1 MTNPTTNT
9 NTTTTNNVHTSPM
22 MMQRVQRLRRAT
34 TATRSPLLLRK
45 FVTPKQSASV
55 AANLLRQ
62 RQTLNGPMKRRSDT
76 SLSNSSSS
84 NNSSRPIRVP
94 PSPQCRQAA
103 RTTNTLRTQQQQQS
117 QPKQSQGIG
126 EQQQQQQQPLDQ
138 TVAELYVKIRQ
149 KTLSSCRPTTVL
161 TASETQSLHEAII
174 SAFQS
179 STGEIEPNLL
189 LAAIEAGLSK
199 DTITDLARHVM
210 AQKAAKQK
218 VLEANAVAQLSPYE
232 WQQRLQTRLSK
243 RIEHLE
249 TVVKHQDVQL
259 HHGTCVICLDAPR
272 THVFIPCG
280 HVCTCRSCSNALI
293 GQTPSHPWMD
303 EDVPL
308 VQCPICKQAVQQI
321 IPVFHP

>member
-1 MTNPTTNT
+1 
-9 NTTTTNNVHTSPM
+9 
-22 MMQRVQRLRRAT
+22 
-34 TATRSPLLLRK
+34 
-45 FVTPKQSASV
+45 
-55 AANLLRQ
+55 
-62 RQTLNGPMKRRSDT
+62 MKRRSDT
-76 SLSNSSSS
+76 RLSNSSSS

-103 RTTNTLRTQQQQQS
+103 RSTTNTLRTQQQQQS
-117 QPKQSQGIG
+117 QSKQPQGIG

-138 TVAELYVKIRQ
+138 TVAELYVKIHRQ

-199 DTITDLARHVM
+199 DTITDLARSVM
-210 AQKAAKQK
+210 AQKAARQQ

-243 RIEHLE
+243 RIQHLE

-259 HHGTCVICLDAPR
+259 HQGTCVICLDAPR

-293 GQTPSHPWMD
+293 GQTPSDPWMD
-303 EDVPL
+303 DAVPL

-321 IPVFHP
+321 IPVFHPWRTKNKDKYNNYSTQTKIMTVSLAETQNKEIEHYNAYFSKK